1 MNPRISQAHNPA
13 PMMPYPANLPAI
25 SQQELL
31 RQANEA
37 RNAVIT
43 SALQRMVAGFAAWI
57 QRRRAEAELLS
68 LTDRELADIGINRSE
83 IRYILDGRMQP
94 AREAPAPRAQAPAS
108 VPAAANDQSRK
119 TAAA

>member
-13 PMMPYPANLPAI
+13 PMMPHPANLAPI
-25 SQQELL
+25 SNIELL

-43 SALQRMVAGFAAWI
+43 SALQRMVSGFAAWM

-68 LTDRELADIGINRSE
+68 LTDRELADIGITRSD
-83 IRYILDGRMQP
+83 IPSILSGRMQP
-94 AREAPAPRAQAPAS
+94 EREVRAPRAAVQKP
-108 VPAAANDQSRK
+108 VPAAANDQRRSNQ
-119 TAAA
+119 AA

>member
-13 PMMPYPANLPAI
+13 PMMPHPANLAPI
-25 SQQELL
+25 SNIELL

-43 SALQRMVAGFAAWI
+43 SAMQRMVSGFAAWM

-68 LTDRELADIGINRSE
+68 LTDRELADIGITRSD
-83 IRYILDGRMQP
+83 IPAILSGRMQP
-94 AREAPAPRAQAPAS
+94 EREVRATRAPVRKP
-108 VPAAANDQSRK
+108 VPAAANDLGRNNQ
-119 TAAA
+119 AA

>member
-94 AREAPAPRAQAPAS
+94 ARETPAPRPIQAP
-108 VPAAANDQSRK
+108 VPAAANDQVGK